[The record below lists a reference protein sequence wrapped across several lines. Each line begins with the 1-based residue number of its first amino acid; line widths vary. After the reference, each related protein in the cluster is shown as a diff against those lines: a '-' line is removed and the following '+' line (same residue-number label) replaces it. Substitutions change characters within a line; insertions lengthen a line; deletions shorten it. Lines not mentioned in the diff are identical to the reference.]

1 MINEQ
6 QSRESWNTF
15 NKAHMCI
22 IGIPEGPEKQV
33 WYKTNFLIN
42 VETVRA
48 QEDLEELLHVQG
60 QDGRW

>member
-33 WYKTNFLIN
+33 WYKKSF
-42 VETVRA
+42 
-48 QEDLEELLHVQG
+48 
-60 QDGRW
+60 